1 LGRGAGQDGKITRE
15 TRFYITSLVLLAHA
29 IGPMI
34 HDHWAVELEAF
45 TRFPWELSISATKP
59 QMRLIV
65 S

>member
-1 LGRGAGQDGKITRE
+1 
-15 TRFYITSLVLLAHA
+15 
-29 IGPMI
+29 MI